1 MSCCSRNA
9 LVVAALLAMVLAA
22 PAAVSAKERASSSS
36 RALCRDVTA
45 VRDSPDGYAI
55 GYLHRPQRVTVLH
68 EGVARWSLIRSRA
81 GLVGWISEKAL
92 CPAARR

>member
-1 MSCCSRNA
+1 VSSCSRNA
-9 LVVAALLAMVLAA
+9 LVVVALLALAA
-22 PAAVSAKERASSSS
+22 PAAAPAKERAAPS

-55 GYLHRPQRVTVLH
+55 GHLHRPQRVTVLH
-68 EGVARWSLIRSRA
+68 EGVARWALIRSRA

>member
-1 MSCCSRNA
+1 VSCFSRNA
-9 LVVAALLAMVLAA
+9 ALAAGVVVALLIAAA
-22 PAAVSAKERASSSS
+22 PASARAAPT

-68 EGVARWSLIRSRA
+68 DDVPRWALIRSRA
-81 GLVGWISEKAL
+81 GITGWISEKAL
-92 CPAARR
+92 CPRSARR

>member
-1 MSCCSRNA
+1 M
-9 LVVAALLAMVLAA
+9 ALLALAA
-22 PAAVSAKERASSSS
+22 PASASGKERAVPS

-55 GYLHRPQRVTVLH
+55 GYLFRPQRVTMLH
-68 EGVARWSLIRSRA
+68 EGVARWALIRSRA

>member
-1 MSCCSRNA
+1 VSCFSRNA
-9 LVVAALLAMVLAA
+9 ALAAGVVALLLIAAA
-22 PAAVSAKERASSSS
+22 PASARAAST

-68 EGVARWSLIRSRA
+68 DDVPHWALIRSRT
-81 GLVGWISEKAL
+81 GTTGWISEKAL
-92 CPAARR
+92 CPRSARR

>member
-1 MSCCSRNA
+1 MA
-9 LVVAALLAMVLAA
+9 LIAAAAVAAPSSASASASA
-22 PAAVSAKERASSSS
+22 PPT

-55 GYLHRPQRVTVLH
+55 GWLHRPQRVTLLH
-68 EGVARWSLIRSRA
+68 EGVARWALIRSRG

-92 CPAARR
+92 CPPPDRR

>member
-1 MSCCSRNA
+1 M
-9 LVVAALLAMVLAA
+9 LLALAA
-22 PAAVSAKERASSSS
+22 PAASSAKERAASS

-55 GYLHRPQRVTVLH
+55 GYLFRPQRVTVLH
-68 EGVARWSLIRSRA
+68 EGVARWALVRSRA

>member
-1 MSCCSRNA
+1 MSCSSRS
-9 LVVAALLAMVLAA
+9 AALAVGVLLAA
-22 PAAVSAKERASSSS
+22 VAPASAATT

-68 EGVARWSLIRSRA
+68 DDVPRWALIRSRA
-81 GLVGWISEKAL
+81 GLVGWIAEKAL
-92 CPAARR
+92 CPRPARR

>member
-1 MSCCSRNA
+1 VSCCSRNA
-9 LVVAALLAMVLAA
+9 LAVAALLALAPTV
-22 PAAVSAKERASSSS
+22 PASASAKERAATS

-68 EGVARWSLIRSRA
+68 EGVARWALIRSRA

>member
-1 MSCCSRNA
+1 MSSCSRSTLA
-9 LVVAALLAMVLAA
+9 VVAALALAA
-22 PAAVSAKERASSSS
+22 PASVSAKERAASPS

-55 GYLHRPQRVTVLH
+55 GYLFRPQRVTVLH
-68 EGVARWSLIRSRA
+68 DGVARWALIRSRA

-92 CPAARR
+92 CPPARR

>member
-1 MSCCSRNA
+1 VSCYSRNA
-9 LVVAALLAMVLAA
+9 LVVVVALALAVPA
-22 PAAVSAKERASSSS
+22 PASAKERAAPS

-55 GYLHRPQRVTVLH
+55 GYLFRPQRVAVLH
-68 EGVARWSLIRSRA
+68 EGVARWALIRSRT

>member
-1 MSCCSRNA
+1 MA
-9 LVVAALLAMVLAA
+9 LIAAAAVAAPSSASASASA
-22 PAAVSAKERASSSS
+22 PPT

-55 GYLHRPQRVTVLH
+55 GWLHRPQRVTLLH
-68 EGVARWSLIRSRA
+68 EGVARWALIRSRA

>member
-1 MSCCSRNA
+1 MV
-9 LVVAALLAMVLAA
+9 VVALALTA
-22 PAAVSAKERASSSS
+22 PVSASAKEHASS

-55 GYLHRPQRVTVLH
+55 GYLFRPQRVTMLH
-68 EGVARWSLIRSRA
+68 EGVARWALIRSRA

>member
-1 MSCCSRNA
+1 VV
-9 LVVAALLAMVLAA
+9 VVALALTA
-22 PAAVSAKERASSSS
+22 PASASASAKERAPS

-55 GYLHRPQRVTVLH
+55 GYLFRPQLVTMLH
-68 EGVARWSLIRSRA
+68 EGVARWALIRSRA

-92 CPAARR
+92 CPAGRR

>member
-1 MSCCSRNA
+1 M
-9 LVVAALLAMVLAA
+9 LLALAA
-22 PAAVSAKERASSSS
+22 PAAASANERAAPS

-55 GYLHRPQRVTVLH
+55 GYLFRPQRVTVLH
-68 EGVARWSLIRSRA
+68 EGVARWALIRSRA

-92 CPAARR
+92 CPAGRR

>member
-1 MSCCSRNA
+1 VLA
-9 LVVAALLAMVLAA
+9 AGVVAMLITAA
-22 PAAVSAKERASSSS
+22 PAAARPSGT
-36 RALCRDVTA
+36 RALCRDVTV

-55 GYLHRPQRVTVLH
+55 AYLFRPQRVTVLH
-68 EGVARWSLIRSRA
+68 TGAERWALIRSRA

>member
-1 MSCCSRNA
+1 M
-9 LVVAALLAMVLAA
+9 VVALLALALAA
-22 PAAVSAKERASSSS
+22 PAAASAKERAAPS

-55 GYLHRPQRVTVLH
+55 GYLFRPQRVTVLH
-68 EGVARWSLIRSRA
+68 EGVARWALIRSRA

>member
-1 MSCCSRNA
+1 VSSCSRNA
-9 LVVAALLAMVLAA
+9 LVVAALLALAA
-22 PAAVSAKERASSSS
+22 PAAASAKERAAPL

-55 GYLHRPQRVTVLH
+55 GHLFRPQRVTVLH
-68 EGVARWSLIRSRA
+68 EGVARWALIRSRA

-92 CPAARR
+92 CPPARR

>member
-1 MSCCSRNA
+1 
-9 LVVAALLAMVLAA
+9 VALLALAA
-22 PAAVSAKERASSSS
+22 PAVATADAKPAPS

-55 GYLHRPQRVTVLH
+55 GYLFRPQRVTILH
-68 EGVARWSLIRSRA
+68 EGVARWALIRSRA

-92 CPAARR
+92 CPAAAWR

>member
-1 MSCCSRNA
+1 VSCCSRNA
-9 LVVAALLAMVLAA
+9 LALLALLALAA
-22 PAAVSAKERASSSS
+22 PASAAAKERAASS

-55 GYLHRPQRVTVLH
+55 GYLFRPQRVTMLH
-68 EGVARWSLIRSRA
+68 EGVARWALIRSRA

>member
-1 MSCCSRNA
+1 VSCCSRNPLA
-9 LVVAALLAMVLAA
+9 VTALLALALA
-22 PAAVSAKERASSSS
+22 VPASASAKERAAPS

-55 GYLHRPQRVTVLH
+55 GYLFRPQRVTVLH
-68 EGVARWSLIRSRA
+68 EGVARWALIRSRA

>member
-1 MSCCSRNA
+1 MSCYSRNA
-9 LVVAALLAMVLAA
+9 LVVVVLLALVA
-22 PAAVSAKERASSSS
+22 PAAASAKERAAPS

-68 EGVARWSLIRSRA
+68 EGVARWALVRSRA

>member
-1 MSCCSRNA
+1 VSCCSRNA
-9 LVVAALLAMVLAA
+9 LVVLVALALTA
-22 PAAVSAKERASSSS
+22 PASASAKEHAASS

-55 GYLHRPQRVTVLH
+55 GYLFRPQRVTMLH
-68 EGVARWSLIRSRA
+68 EGVARWALIRSRA